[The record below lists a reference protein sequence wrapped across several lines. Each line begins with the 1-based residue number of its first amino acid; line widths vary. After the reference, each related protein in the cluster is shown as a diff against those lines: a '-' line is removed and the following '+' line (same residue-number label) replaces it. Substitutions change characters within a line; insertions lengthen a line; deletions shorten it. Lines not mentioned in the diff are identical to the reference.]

1 MRALQRTPKRLEE
14 QCLRILR
21 HIFEDHDEDWREIQA
36 LLTWTALAFV
46 PLTLP
51 QLARA
56 VMGSVTREHRE
67 RIKDLLIYCDH
78 LFVIND
84 KTGVVRFVHTSIK
97 ELLSQ
102 PHPMIPVSS
111 VTHGTHVDNGHRIIM
126 RTCLKILER
135 TSQSDVLKQYA
146 VEFLPRHME
155 ACTAPDISRELSRP
169 YFVVENILQSHWE
182 EWRRS
187 QWNRKF
193 FPEVTPS
200 PLHIA
205 TYWGVIPWAQ
215 HQLRARSIW
224 DILLRRSH
232 LESKDACGLTPLAI
246 AVRDRNVP
254 MVEWL
259 LQQGATVDL
268 ELALPEDA
276 KKHGCYDTRGKSPL
290 VLAFQVDDLHDTLE
304 DWLESETFEIASL
317 LLSHLNKPTWRSIR
331 QSRAM
336 IQVMDTSSQVP
347 AQWLLD
353 LYPPPPKV
361 SRTHFNC
368 PALAM
373 AVRMRH
379 VEILRQL
386 LDRGADIYSSWEA
399 GRTAL
404 ADAIQVADSTEQLER
419 MLNLL
424 FDAYDK
430 RISTSGRFE
439 LVGAVL
445 LGHVEQVLILLRH
458 GANVNAVGRHGDS
471 ILTLA
476 MQCGIWDM
484 AELLLSHGAEVN
496 FVGRAGITPLTEA
509 VREKVTEKETQNSFE
524 TSRIRRL
531 YALENISWENR
542 FVRGG

>member
-102 PHPMIPVSS
+102 PHPMIPPLGRVEE
-111 VTHGTHVDNGHRIIM
+111 I
-126 RTCLKILER
+126 
-135 TSQSDVLKQYA
+135 A
-146 VEFLPRHME
+146 VESEILPRSY
-155 ACTAPDISRELSRP
+155 AKS
-169 YFVVENILQSHWE
+169 
-182 EWRRS
+182 
-187 QWNRKF
+187 
-193 FPEVTPS
+193 
-200 PLHIA
+200 IA
-205 TYWGVIPWAQ
+205 HRHLLGVIPWAQ